1 MDKNAF
7 LEEAKR
13 LILEFYDRA
22 FEPGSMEEPFAD
34 LSHID
39 LAFTTTEDEQCL
51 IQSVLDLEG
60 CRLLTYLNDTLI
72 REQQY
77 TPEDLLKDI
86 PYFDYDDLVAVSDE
100 EIEELDQRLSEAF
113 ERSMSEGAPLSYE
126 PLKGHEK
133 E

>member
-1 MDKNAF
+1 MNEKQI
-7 LEEAKR
+7 EEAKR
-13 LILEFYDRA
+13 LILEFYDRV

-60 CRLLTYLNDTLI
+60 CRLLTYLNDTLV
-72 REQQY
+72 REEQY

-86 PYFDYDDLVAVSDE
+86 PYFDFDELVSISDE
-100 EIEELDQRLSEAF
+100 EIEELDKRLSEAF
-113 ERSMSEGAPLSYE
+113 ERSMSADPSEAPRIEGM
-126 PLKGHEK
+126 EK
-133 E
+133 

>member
-1 MDKNAF
+1 MNEKQI
-7 LEEAKR
+7 EEAKR
-13 LILEFYDRA
+13 LILEFYDRV

-60 CRLLTYLNDTLI
+60 CRLLTYLNDTLV
-72 REQQY
+72 REEQY

-86 PYFDYDDLVAVSDE
+86 PYFDYDDLVSVSEE
-100 EIEELDQRLSEAF
+100 EIEELDKRLSEAF
-113 ERSMSEGAPLSYE
+113 ERALSADPSEPPRIE
-126 PLKGHEK
+126 RMEK
-133 E
+133 